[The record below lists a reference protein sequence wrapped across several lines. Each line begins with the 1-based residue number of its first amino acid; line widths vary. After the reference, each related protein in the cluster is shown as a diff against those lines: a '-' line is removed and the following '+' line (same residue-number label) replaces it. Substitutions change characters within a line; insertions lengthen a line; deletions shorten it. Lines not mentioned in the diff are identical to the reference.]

1 MVEEINAF
9 PDERKAAENGNAA
22 SASVNAASAS
32 VYAASASVN
41 DMREYM
47 TEVQIEKA
55 ESRAE
60 GIVEGRAEGIVEG
73 RAEGEDRFAT
83 LCTHLIADNRPDDLK
98 RILSDREY
106 REKLFKEY
114 NIE

>member
-1 MVEEINAF
+1 MHSRMKGKV
-9 PDERKAAENGNAA
+9 AENGNA
-22 SASVNAASAS
+22 V
-32 VYAASASVN
+32 SASVN
-41 DMREYM
+41 DMHEYM

-55 ESRAE
+55 ES
-60 GIVEGRAEGIVEG
+60 

>member
-1 MVEEINAF
+1 MVEGINAF
-9 PDERKAAENGNAA
+9 SDKGKVAENVNAA
-22 SASVNAASAS
+22 SASVN
-32 VYAASASVN
+32 AASASVN

-60 GIVEGRAEGIVEG
+60 GKAEGIAEGRAEGIAEG

>member
-1 MVEEINAF
+1 MGSGGVCMIEGINAF
-9 PDERKAAENGNAA
+9 SDEGKAAD
-22 SASVNAASAS
+22 SVNT
-32 VYAASASVN
+32 VSASVN

-55 ESRAE
+55 ESRA
-60 GIVEGRAEGIVEG
+60 EG

-98 RILSDREY
+98 RILSDKEY

-114 NIE
+114 DIE